1 MASNVKVL
9 GFRPVPHPKCT
20 RTALSTLVLASL
32 MLTGPAGPAHADQSA
47 QETINDLQKQ
57 GYTVT
62 LDKIG
67 TGPISKCVVIS
78 VRNPQTVTQWVPYV
92 GPGRGNLDGTFL
104 VPVIT
109 SQSISVSLDCSQ
121 R

>member
-1 MASNVKVL
+1 MRRFAILAAVAAAAC
-9 GFRPVPHPKCT
+9 G
-20 RTALSTLVLASL
+20 VLAGP
-32 MLTGPAGPAHADQSA
+32 TGPAWAEDSA
-47 QETINDLQKQ
+47 QDTINRLQKY

-67 TGPISKCVVIS
+67 TGPMSKCVVTS

-92 GPGRGNLDGTFL
+92 GPGLGRFDSSFL
-104 VPVIT
+104 VPVVT

>member
-1 MASNVKVL
+1 MRRSAILAAVAAAAC
-9 GFRPVPHPKCT
+9 G
-20 RTALSTLVLASL
+20 VLA
-32 MLTGPAGPAHADQSA
+32 GPAGPAWAEESA
-47 QETINDLQKQ
+47 QDTINRLQKE

-67 TGPISKCVVIS
+67 TGPMSKCVVTS

-92 GPGRGNLDGTFL
+92 GPVLGRFDSSFL
-104 VPVIT
+104 VPVVT

>member
-1 MASNVKVL
+1 MRRSAILAAVAAAAC
-9 GFRPVPHPKCT
+9 G
-20 RTALSTLVLASL
+20 VLA
-32 MLTGPAGPAHADQSA
+32 GPAGPAWAEESA
-47 QETINDLQKQ
+47 QDTINRLQKE

-67 TGPISKCVVIS
+67 TGPMSKCVVTS

-92 GPGRGNLDGTFL
+92 GPGLGRFDSSFL
-104 VPVIT
+104 VPVVT